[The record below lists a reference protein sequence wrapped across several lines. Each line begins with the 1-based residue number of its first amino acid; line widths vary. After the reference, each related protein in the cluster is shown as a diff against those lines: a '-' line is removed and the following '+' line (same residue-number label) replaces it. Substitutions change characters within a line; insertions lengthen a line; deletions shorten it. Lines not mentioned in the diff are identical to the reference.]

1 MRVFLHI
8 GLHKTGTTT
17 IQIFLNNISHILAE
31 KGVSYIPSVA
41 GEYNHHTLA
50 ARIRNTQDFN
60 KTAAEV
66 RQELENLR
74 DLGMHTCVISS
85 EVFAEH
91 GIPVKLLPEMF
102 KGNDLTVLAYL
113 RRPDHQWASAYS
125 QLVKEVDVRRCER
138 IDEDPLPYDCGYFSI
153 LSKWM
158 DVFKPGKLVLAP
170 YDRPQWYGGKLIL
183 DFLVMLGVEPS
194 IPGIDTFIGLNQN
207 ARLPAPLLET
217 LRLTNESANLDVNE
231 HVQFVSAL
239 ESLAKAFPKAFG
251 NSGIPFSST
260 LRTKA
265 FEMLSPHLPVYRPY
279 FRAGFDEGYL
289 VSPEQPQRPHD
300 S

>member
-1 MRVFLHI
+1 MKVFLHI
-8 GLHKTGTTT
+8 GLHKTGTTA
-17 IQIFLNNISHILAE
+17 IQIFLNEISHILAE
-31 KGVSYIPSVA
+31 QGVSYMPPIA

-50 ARIRNTQDFN
+50 ARTRNSEDFN
-60 KTAAEV
+60 KTTAEV
-66 RQELENLR
+66 RQQLDNLR

-85 EVFAEH
+85 EIFAEH
-91 GIPVKLLPEMF
+91 EIPVDRLPEMF
-102 KGNDLTVLAYL
+102 EGNDLTVLAYL

-125 QLVKEVDVRRCER
+125 QLLKEVDVRRHQR

-158 DVFKPGKLVLAP
+158 DVFKPGQLVLAP
-170 YDRPQWYGGKLIL
+170 YDRPQWYGGKLFL

-207 ARLPAPLLET
+207 IRLPGPLLEA
-217 LRLTNESANLDVNE
+217 LRLTNECANLDVNE

-239 ESLAKAFPKAFG
+239 ESLARAFPKAFG
-251 NSGIPFSST
+251 NSGLSFGST
-260 LRTKA
+260 LRFKA
-265 FEMLSPHLPVYRPY
+265 FAMLEPHLPVYRPY

-289 VSPEQPQRPHD
+289 VSP
-300 S
+300 